1 MNADLLKQIMR
12 RVFLCF
18 LVVCVA
24 FLTPEMAMAQV
35 IGGQNAGNFS
45 PSYQTPSKVN
55 GSTPSDLAPFD
66 SAQGRQ
72 SHSLSIETTIPSPS
86 FSQLAPSNKAGSF
99 VVPTGYQNKVT
110 EELGYDP
117 QRAWP
122 SGATPDEIIKL
133 GDLLRNPYLHNIG
146 QLSLREI
153 GQLSGIDIEKVP
165 LNEISI
171 VRELSIGNIY
181 ELYPQLKELTLKEV
195 PFVKDTLTGLVN
207 NPHPIA
213 LDSSSQYI
221 IDEFSQ
227 NPGLQNSSL
236 KDLTVGDWQGVLNRE
251 SQNQIKNL
259 VQKLPR
265 NLSNLP
271 IKQAFLVRNS
281 QINDWEVIA
290 QEALTKGINLTGEEL
305 LNQVP
310 LFQELPL
317 GVLPI
322 NNLSIASLPG
332 MADKPLEKIP
342 NAANNVLKKIPGL
355 SKIPINEFPREF
367 GLNLL
372 TSDTLA
378 KLDIAYAGK
387 TETPVTRVVT
397 GGTKDQKFKPS
408 PCKEKRCPHFELD
421 DVMGSGAA
429 SPLSGQ
435 SWIEGKAQ
443 LVEGGK
449 GFLRSLNNGLEPTG
463 IPVWGT
469 DAHVKLSLE
478 DISEG
483 GNGQPAKARVW
494 ANFQFCIDTFFS
506 GEQCSPHFIPV
517 ATPWE
522 VEEGG
527 LVVIA
532 STSEVPDLIARERSR
547 VEQQYETQY
556 GQGSEDGEYGSNI
569 VGDGCTD
576 KVIAAVP
583 SSIRSV
589 AKKSVPLILAE
600 AQKQGLSVNQTAYVL
615 ATVETESQMGLY
627 MYELGKGG
635 GKHGFYYGRGYVQ
648 ITHKYNYQYWSGRL
662 GIDLIGNPDLA
673 ASPSVAVKILIGGM
687 KDGTFTG
694 MSENGTYLPGAA
706 RKLSDYINSSK
717 TDYVGARRI
726 VNGQDKAGAIASDAK
741 RYEKAL
747 SGCSSGTGGGREGSG
762 KCSGKLLQPTK
773 GTLTSAYGWRKGR
786 MHNGIDVASGIGTP
800 MVAIDGGTIEKI
812 YNGCATVGH
821 YGSRCGTPG
830 FQGYGNIVLLKLC
843 NGWKILYA
851 HAQKGSIKFK
861 PGQKVDIGQVIANMG
876 SSGSSTG
883 SHIHFEIR
891 TNNGTTP
898 ENPLKYIP
906 KY

>member
-1 MNADLLKQIMR
+1 MNAADLLKEIVV

-18 LVVCVA
+18 LIGLWF

-35 IGGQNAGNFS
+35 IGGQNAANFS
-45 PSYQTPSKVN
+45 PSYQTPTQVN
-55 GSTPSDLAPFD
+55 GST
-66 SAQGRQ
+66 
-72 SHSLSIETTIPSPS
+72 SLSIDKTIPSPS
-86 FSQLAPSNKAGSF
+86 FSELAQSKKAGSF
-99 VVPTGYQNKVT
+99 VVPTGYQKKVT
-110 EELGYDP
+110 SELGYDP
-117 QRAWP
+117 SRAWP
-122 SGATPDEIIKL
+122 AGATPDYIIKL
-133 GDLLRNPYLHNIG
+133 GDLLDNPYLHNIG

-153 GQLSGIDIEKVP
+153 GQLSGIELEKVP

-171 VRELSIGNIY
+171 IRELSIGDLY
-181 ELYPQLKELTLKEV
+181 ELYPQLKELSLKEI
-195 PFVKDTLTGLVN
+195 PFFKDTLTGLVN
-207 NPHPIA
+207 NPHPVK
-213 LDSSSQYI
+213 LDSSSQYLI
-221 IDEFSQ
+221 KELAQ
-227 NPGLQNSSL
+227 NPALQNSSL
-236 KDLTVGDWQGVLNRE
+236 KELTVGNWEGILNKNRQDQVKE
-251 SQNQIKNL
+251 IAQRLPNSWIELPLNQAFPIKNNQL
-259 VQKLPR
+259 G
-265 NLSNLP
+265 N
-271 IKQAFLVRNS
+271 
-281 QINDWEVIA
+281 WERIA
-290 QEALTKGINLTGEEL
+290 ESAWASGINLTGEEL
-305 LNQVP
+305 LNQFP
-310 LFQELPL
+310 LFQEIPL

-332 MADKPLEKIP
+332 LADKPLEKIP
-342 NAANNVLKKIPGL
+342 NAANKILKKIPGL
-355 SKIPINEFPREF
+355 DKIPINEFPLEF
-367 GLNLL
+367 GLKLL
-372 TSDTLA
+372 TSDTFA
-378 KLDIAYAGK
+378 SLDIAYSGK

-421 DVMGSGAA
+421 DVIGSGTA
-429 SPLSGQ
+429 SPLSGK
-435 SWIEGKAQ
+435 SWVEGKAQ

-449 GFLRSLNNGLEPTG
+449 GFLRSLGDGKEPTG

-478 DISEG
+478 DITEG

-506 GEQCSPHFIPV
+506 GEQCSPHFISV

-522 VEEGG
+522 VQEGG

-532 STSEVPDLIARERSR
+532 STGELPDFIASERSG
-547 VEQQYETQY
+547 VQQQYETQY
-556 GQGSEDGEYGSNI
+556 GQGEENGEYGTEV

-583 SSIRSV
+583 SQIRG
-589 AKKSVPLILAE
+589 AALKSVPLILAE
-600 AQKQGLSVNQTAYVL
+600 AQKQGLSANQTAYVL
-615 ATVETESQMGLY
+615 ATVQTESQMGLY
-627 MYELGKGG
+627 MYEISKGG
-635 GKHGFYYGRGYVQ
+635 GKHGIHYGRGYVQ
-648 ITHKYNYQYWSGRL
+648 ITHDYNYRYWSQRL

-694 MSENGTYLPGAA
+694 MSPNGTYLPGAA

-726 VNGQDKAGAIASDAK
+726 VNGQDKALAIARDAK
-741 RYEKAL
+741 RYQQAL
-747 SGCSSGTGGGREGSG
+747 SGCSSGGIGTEGSG
-762 KCSGKLLQPTK
+762 KCSGKLVQPTK
-773 GTLTSAYGWRKGR
+773 GTLTSAYGWRRGR
-786 MHNGIDVASGIGTP
+786 MHNGIDVANAIGTP

-812 YNGCATVGH
+812 YNGCATVGY
-821 YGSRCGTPG
+821 YGSRCGTSG

-843 NGWKILYA
+843 NGFQVLYA
-851 HAQKGSIKFK
+851 HAQKGSIRFK
-861 PGQKVDIGQVIANMG
+861 PGQKVDKGQVLANMG

-906 KY
+906 GY